1 MAKFTADSRAQRIK
15 QLIARLEAGKDI
27 QARDL
32 ALVLTKAQ
40 LDSYEQR
47 WAEQRRLRTESLPAE
62 IAQYQRMLHRA
73 LMWEG
78 RAEQFGGRT
87 CNMPAKLGAKRR
99 AQQKKLSNKSESL
112 MEDAAEHLRE
122 ELVRDSQVQMWLDR
136 AIERSADGDYLIDT
150 MDMPRVITSRSRE
163 NNMLG
168 QGLAVIGKQSKREC
182 KLDALREALGDLEAA
197 ARKDS
202 AQSHKRLLAERL
214 AALRPSR
221 R

>member
-15 QLIARLEAGKDI
+15 ELIARLEAGKDI

-40 LDSYEQR
+40 VKSYEQR
-47 WAEQRRLRTESLPAE
+47 WVEQRRLRTEPLPAE

-87 CNMPAKLGAKRR
+87 CNMPAKLGIKRG

-122 ELVRDSQVQMWLDR
+122 ELVRDPQLQMWLDR
-136 AIERSADGDYLIDT
+136 AVERSADGDYLIDT

-163 NNMLG
+163 NKMLG
-168 QGLAVIGKQSKREC
+168 RGLAVFGKQSKREC
-182 KLDALREALGDLEAA
+182 KLDTLREALGDLEAA
-197 ARKDS
+197 AGKDS
-202 AQSHKRLLAERL
+202 AQSQKQLLAERL
-214 AALRPSR
+214 AALRPR
-221 R
+221 GR

>member
-122 ELVRDSQVQMWLDR
+122 ELVRDPQVQIWLDR

-182 KLDALREALGDLEAA
+182 KWPDWFFVPGSLTHFTA
-197 ARKDS
+197 
-202 AQSHKRLLAERL
+202 
-214 AALRPSR
+214 
-221 R
+221 